1 MDISDIDLLNI
12 DQFSKR
18 VISLAEVCLSGCP
31 DVPHWPQYR
40 QSLFTYLQAR
50 MQNVAPNLAALV
62 GEQVCTSARVLYS
75 VPILKG
81 ASFRLFYSLRIHR
94 SRSAHV

>member
-18 VISLAEVCLSGCP
+18 VISLAEVRVAVAMCHPSPLTP
-31 DVPHWPQYR
+31 LQYR

-62 GEQVCTSARVLYS
+62 GEQVCAC
-75 VPILKG
+75 G
-81 ASFRLFYSLRIHR
+81 W
-94 SRSAHV
+94 